1 MRTIIVLASVAC
13 IFFLSVTFEARSTS
27 QNDMV
32 MKIYSWTKSLN
43 TVTGVYL
50 NTRLYDTI
58 FEILVF
64 SLATI
69 GVKTYAGSLR
79 EVSMRLHIS
88 DPAATRG
95 IKLLAFLSFLIGFYL
110 SVFGHLSPGGG
121 FAGGVA
127 GGTGLLLI
135 AITSGF
141 DELENHL
148 IKRKIHE
155 LEKLTLFL
163 ILSTAFIDFL
173 GVPFLKSSHPLLD
186 AGYIVLYNVLIF
198 LKVTIGSW
206 VILYNFIRHRGV
218 L

>member
-1 MRTIIVLASVAC
+1 MRAVIVLASVAC
-13 IFFLSVTFEARSTS
+13 IFFFSVSFEARVIPRA
-27 QNDMV
+27 DMV
-32 MKIYSWTKSLN
+32 MEIYSWTKSLN

-69 GVKTYAGSLR
+69 GVKIYAGSLKA
-79 EVSMRLHIS
+79 VSTRLHIS
-88 DPAATRG
+88 DPAAMKG

-141 DELENHL
+141 NELENYL
-148 IKRKIHE
+148 IKRKINE

-163 ILSTAFIDFL
+163 ILSTALIDFL
-173 GVPFLKSSHPLLD
+173 GVPFLKSSHSLLN
-186 AGYIVLYNVLIF
+186 AGYIVLYNILIF

-206 VILYNFIRHRGV
+206 AILHNFIRHRGV